1 MAETVNEYRETD
13 LGNVAPNPLGDYSET
28 AEYEYLDLVA
38 YAGGSYMCILAE
50 GTVTG
55 TAPTPGKTT
64 EIWQEVSR
72 PGNLTPEYV
81 AMHDD
86 VVNKAASVAED
97 AASVASDRE
106 QVEGMKENVASL
118 QEQTAQDAQLTKE
131 YRESAAGYASA
142 AETSRTAAGE
152 SEENIRALVNGF
164 DNHVEEQKQSA
175 QEDITTSRQAAIKA
189 IAAHQVSSV
198 NTVKQEGQKAINKT
212 NADAEA
218 TAVDRAAV
226 AEMAATID
234 GQAAQVAQNA
244 AQVAEDKV
252 TAENYMQT
260 AGESKKQA
268 LEAAERLKD
277 SVNLVQKNTVDLQG
291 KAPVIIGSVTSND
304 GTPVEVN
311 DSAEMQLQGL
321 RLYGKSWQETTMGKN
336 LCSIK
341 SRQLSTNAVSSDVI
355 PWTKSSQVYYAF
367 DTQNISG
374 AKAYISVKYHDA
386 DKKIVG
392 SNGNNLV
399 CDGTRKNG
407 LFNGVYA
414 RPDGSDIDL
423 TTIEYISVQL
433 GLYGASTVSSFID
446 NIIVS
451 GDKNVIYE
459 PYTGGKPSP
468 SPDYPQEIVSAG
480 ENGSIGVEITRKNLF
495 DLSKE
500 YTSDTVVNT
509 FTFTLKPSTKYTL
522 STDFPATV
530 NVASIYFGGS
540 SSNIN
545 GVWKDRPKTFAT
557 DSSGNITVKIRTLE
571 QDNAPA
577 IFNDVLNGVYHIQ
590 LEEGNTATSYE
601 PYKTP
606 STATIPLSNG
616 LPGIPVNTG
625 GNYTDENGQQYI
637 CDEID
642 FGRGKYVQ
650 RVMQAEFDGSED
662 EIWSDQWWVGRYA
675 TKIDSIVFLTK
686 PTNVLC
692 NQYTYGT
699 GVWAFETAVSN
710 RDLYLYFN
718 YDNGTIG
725 IDAFEALIASNPL
738 VVMTY
743 LDTPIETELTQE
755 QLQAYKS
762 LTTFKPT
769 SIISNDAGAQ
779 MEVKYAEDTKAY
791 IDGLNDAAD
800 TRIDVLTE
808 TLAENKKADKLDHQ
822 RIDVLWKLS
831 QGIVYEFQSD
841 DADGYKKD
849 VPTGGKYV
857 GLKQIGGKSLVW
869 GQLLKIG
876 KHFFKSVIKDHF
888 YLLRGVANVTEKA
901 DVYGYVRPTG
911 FTINTQANIGKFDV
925 GTHKINCIIQAKE
938 NNSGSNTGDANFWC
952 SSGNATFDNINLF
965 DLTAMFGAG
974 NEPSTVEEFEAMFPD
989 DYYPYS
995 EPEVVYAG
1003 VETVESVGKN
1013 LFNPENI
1020 LVGTYSKD
1028 TGTWKIP
1035 NSTRKALNMVFE
1047 ENTQYTFS
1055 AFLNQ
1060 STSNSNIRLSVKY
1073 TDKTE
1078 NNSFLYADSTSEVYK
1093 TDTTEAG
1100 KTVKEI
1106 WIDWGDSGYAEFRKL
1121 QIEKGVKAT
1130 AYSPYQRNT
1139 LVIPESIRN
1148 LDGYGWSAGNAYN
1161 YVDFENKK
1169 FHKRVGCVDLG
1180 TLEWTSKTDCY
1191 FRAVLSTLKPGKNE
1205 KVSNGCCKK
1214 YLLYDA
1220 NHVMRVAKG
1229 IALGV
1234 NHFNNVDVRDENYT
1248 DVTTFKTAM
1257 SGVLLYY
1264 ELATEE
1270 VTDISDLLAELD
1282 EDAFMLLVEA
1292 GGTLTF
1298 KNSLGDGYR
1307 IPVPNS
1313 EEYILK
1319 LSEVASNE

>member
-1 MAETVNEYRETD
+1 MAETVNDYTETD

-38 YAGGSYMCILAE
+38 YAGGSYMCVLEE

-64 EIWQEVSR
+64 EIWQEASR
-72 PGNLTPEYV
+72 PGDLTPEYV
-81 AMHDD
+81 AIHDD
-86 VVNKAASVAED
+86 VVNKAASSATD
-97 AASVASDRE
+97 AAQVAADRV
-106 QVEGMKENVASL
+106 QVEGMKENVAAL
-118 QEQTAQDAQLTKE
+118 QEQTAQDALLTKE

-152 SEENIRALVNGF
+152 SEENVRALVNGF
-164 DNHVEEQKQSA
+164 DSHVKEQKQSA
-175 QEDITTSRQAAIKA
+175 QEEITTSRQAAINA
-189 IAAHQVSSV
+189 IAAQQVSSV
-198 NTVKQEGQKAINKT
+198 NTVKQEGQKAIDKT

-218 TAVDRAAV
+218 TAADRAAV
-226 AEMAATID
+226 SEKAATVD
-234 GQAAQVAQNA
+234 SQATQVAQNA

-277 SVNLVQKNTVDLQG
+277 SVNLVQKNTVDLLG
-291 KAPVIIGSVTSND
+291 KAPVITGSATSYD

-321 RLYGKSWQETTMGKN
+321 RLYGKSKQVVTTGKN
-336 LCSIK
+336 HLNPYLKK
-341 SRQLSTNAVSSDVI
+341 STTVNGVTCVPNGDGTYTLNGTATEKADFIVFTISKISS
-355 PWTKSSQVYYAF
+355 SSLF
-367 DTQNISG
+367 GKTL
-374 AKAYISVKYHDA
+374 
-386 DKKIVG
+386 KIVG
-392 SNGNNLV
+392 CPPGGKRDSKYAFYFQRQLAPNYTPIIADEGNGSSSLEINDSIDGAWSAWIRIHSGYTCNNLV
-399 CDGTRKNG
+399 FKPMITT
-407 LFNGVYA
+407 
-414 RPDGSDIDL
+414 DL
-423 TTIEYISVQL
+423 SATYDD
-433 GLYGASTVSSFID
+433 F
-446 NIIVS
+446 
-451 GDKNVIYE
+451 E

-468 SPDYPQEIVSAG
+468 SPEYPQEIVSAG
-480 ENGSIGVEITRKNLF
+480 EKGSIGVEITGKNLF

-500 YTSDTVVNT
+500 YTNDTVVNT

-530 NVASIYFGGS
+530 NIASIYFGGS

-601 PYKTP
+601 PYKQPQSFPIATP
-606 STATIPLSNG
+606 TG
-616 LPGIPVNTG
+616 LPAIPVPSGTSG
-625 GNYTDENGQQYI
+625 ITYTDTDGQAWI
-637 CDEID
+637 ADEID
-642 FGRGKYVQ
+642 FARGKYIQ
-650 RVMQAEFDGSED
+650 RVWQAEFDGGEAWAQSPGIITD
-662 EIWSDQWWVGRYA
+662 GFYLINILPDNMHHRKG
-675 TKIDSIVFLTK
+675 
-686 PTNVLC
+686 LC
-692 NQYTYGT
+692 NQAFLNDLKYEIEL
-699 GVWAFETAVSN
+699 GVN
-710 RDLYLYFN
+710 DKGLYYSYNPF
-718 YDNGTIG
+718 YDASLSDKGLANWK
-725 IDAFEALIASNPL
+725 AHLASNPL

-769 SIISNDAGAQ
+769 CIISNDAGAL
-779 MEVKYAEDTKAY
+779 MEVEY
-791 IDGLNDAAD
+791 AAD
-800 TRIDVLTE
+800 TKTYISGLNE
-808 TLAENKKADKLDHQ
+808 TCDYNLNKISESLRENKKADKLAQ
-822 RIDVLWKLS
+822 RRIDVLWKLS

-841 DADGYKKD
+841 DTDGYKKD
-849 VPTGGKYV
+849 VPPGGKYV

-869 GQLLKIG
+869 GQLLRVG

-952 SSGNATFDNINLF
+952 GSGNATFDNINLF
-965 DLTAMFGAG
+965 DLTAIFGAG
-974 NEPSTVEEFEAMFPD
+974 NEPSTVEEFETMFPD

-995 EPEVVYAG
+995 EPEVVHAG

-1013 LFNPENI
+1013 
-1020 LVGTYSKD
+1020 
-1028 TGTWKIP
+1028 
-1035 NSTRKALNMVFE
+1035 STNAL
-1047 ENTQYTFS
+1047 
-1055 AFLNQ
+1055 
-1060 STSNSNIRLSVKY
+1060 I
-1073 TDKTE
+1073 
-1078 NNSFLYADSTSEVYK
+1078 
-1093 TDTTEAG
+1093 
-1100 KTVKEI
+1100 
-1106 WIDWGDSGYAEFRKL
+1106 
-1121 QIEKGVKAT
+1121 
-1130 AYSPYQRNT
+1130 
-1139 LVIPESIRN
+1139 IPESIRN
-1148 LDGYGWSAGNAYN
+1148 LDGYGWSAGNVYN

-1180 TLEWTSKTDCY
+1180 TLEWTSKTACY
-1191 FRAVLSTLKPGKNE
+1191 FRAVLSTIKPGKNE

-1220 NHVMRVAKG
+1220 NRLMRVTKG

-1234 NHFNNVDVRDENYT
+1234 NHSNNVDVRDENYT

-1257 SGVLLYY
+1257 PGVLLYY

-1282 EDAFMLLVEA
+1282 EDAFMLPVEP

-1298 KNSLGDGYR
+1298 KNPLGDGYR